1 MPKYYYKFQEG
12 SINSV
17 VEGQAAFSINVQV
30 TETTLEGYFQ
40 YNDLGADYQFSGEI
54 TDGGFVATE
63 DLLEIFPD
71 FPDIGIEPEPDV
83 GKGLL
88 YFITVDENGLP
99 FVVIAWDGAVSEW
112 LPPDEIPPDTPDVLA
127 VTVFSDWDMNNIV
140 YANWGY
146 LLEDGD
152 IQYNISLEVNVDI
165 DIKPGSDPNSI
176 NLGSNGNVPVAILS
190 SADFDATTVDPYTV
204 TLAGAEVSLK
214 GKAQTPMASVE
225 DVNGD
230 GLPGF
235 SEPLGIYSGTLKL
248 EDEQALTD
256 VNLTLNN
263 LPQGTAE
270 ISGSVTY
277 SGSLLGTIH
286 LYALGLTGTPFN
298 HVSMPAGN
306 RTRQLPRKE
315 VKNQNLWLTIQ
326 VVPGEISR
334 PVR

>member
-112 LPPDEIPPDTPDVLA
+112 LPPDVVPPDEIPPDTPDVLA

-230 GLPGF
+230 GLPDLVVHVDTEALQL
-235 SEPLGIYSGTLKL
+235 SEEETTAVL
-248 EDEQALTD
+248 
-256 VNLTLNN
+256 
-263 LPQGTAE
+263 QGQ
-270 ISGSVTY
+270 TY
-277 SGSLLGTIH
+277 D
-286 LYALGLTGTPFN
+286 A
-298 HVSMPAGN
+298 
-306 RTRQLPRKE
+306 
-315 VKNQNLWLTIQ
+315 
-326 VVPGEISR
+326 
-334 PVR
+334 